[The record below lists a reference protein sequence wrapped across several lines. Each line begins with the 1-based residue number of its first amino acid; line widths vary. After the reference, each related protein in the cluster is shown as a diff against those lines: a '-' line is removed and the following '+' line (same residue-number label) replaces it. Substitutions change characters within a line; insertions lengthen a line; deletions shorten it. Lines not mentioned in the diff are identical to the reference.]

1 MGGKHSRNRKNRP
14 LVIVLSLAMIFSAMA
29 AFWSFGEGTAD
40 KADNKYSSSTPTVT
54 SAETGTENQT
64 GSTTS
69 NGTEGDGSPSTE
81 TNKSP
86 VSGNSLVPGTDSGTQ
101 VQSSM
106 GAADNKASDTEEE
119 STSNGGASSNVAG
132 DTYSVKYED
141 GIHSIEGTDIT
152 LYCMNNLS
160 VWPHIQSGVNNVSP
174 YIKKTT
180 FDESDFS
187 STTDYENF
195 KQKESTFWKQVAAIL
210 YVGYPSNALGLY
222 TIIPDNEVSNYS
234 LTKDEFDSYLDA
246 PTSIRNDFDSIG
258 NINFTYENLISD
270 KDKTLEKNLKTFT
283 QAVFDLGENGKTRS
297 GLTRSEIMATPFYK
311 AAYVILNYG
320 EQALSAYKGIYS
332 GQFVTKEKAYTET
345 NNAIWMLM
353 KEYGFKNNN
362 YSSSDTTALGAW
374 IYANRNNDDVLQ
386 NEPSDSA
393 IAIDDSGQDASF
405 TYNPTKG
412 KGKWYSG
419 KLKVTEPSNYHGD
432 YTLMTNNSS
441 IKILDEN
448 GQEITSGKTVKA
460 GTNFILES
468 DSKPTSKVTVTA
480 SSNEIPWVETTAVYS
495 PKDTNN
501 QYPETHDPA
510 PFQNMLGVKIS
521 RKSVS
526 ATKEISIKAGGL
538 SIKKKVEGESDSNK
552 TFKINITLKNA
563 DVEGNYGT
571 TEDPINF
578 VYSKDTGNST
588 ASIELNAGNTK
599 TIENLPSGLA
609 YTVSEDADSQ
619 KGYTVMSAN
628 ADGTVTDY
636 AQNDNNPVKVVI
648 QNTKTNTDKPASDT
662 GTLTLN
668 KIFDGAG
675 AASLTDSE
683 KENLSFDIK
692 DGSGKTFVT
701 VPYKD
706 FTDGSCKIEG
716 IPVGTYTVQEK
727 GISDK
732 VTTKYIVGSKE
743 TQEITISK
751 GGSSAMTITNT
762 YPDNPPVV
770 PYVPS
775 VTVTPASADLRV
787 QKLIIGNDGNWPE
800 GASFTMNLQ
809 AKDNAPMPDGTV
821 NGVKSITVSSE
832 SPASFGTIQY
842 EKAGTYHYIVTESK
856 GSDKNFTYD
865 ETQHPVTVTVAES
878 ADHKL
883 TASISGGNSS
893 GIVEIS
899 NHYTKLKEENG
910 GKEGNSGG
918 NKTNGSTNNSSG
930 KNSSGG
936 SKTNGSTSSRTNGQ
950 VQPANTKTLK
960 NSLAKTNPSGSAD
973 SSGNASGS
981 LVRTGDQ
988 TDLAVM
994 IALLLTSACGLA
1006 GVLALKKKR
1015 RDDRTSED
1023 RQ

>member
-1 MGGKHSRNRKNRP
+1 MRGKHSRNRKNRP
-14 LVIVLSLAMIFSAMA
+14 LVIVLSLAMIFSAMT
-29 AFWSFGEGTAD
+29 AFWSFGEGGD
-40 KADNKYSSSTPTVT
+40 SSGGSTLTVT
-54 SAETGTENQT
+54 SPSGTGTETQT

-101 VQSSM
+101 VQSST
-106 GAADNKASDTEEE
+106 GAADNKASGTGEE
-119 STSNGGASSNVAG
+119 STSNGGASSNAEGNYTVIFDPNTG
-132 DTYSVKYED
+132 M
-141 GIHSIEGTDIT
+141 HSIPKAGMI
-152 LYCMNNLS
+152 LYCMNNKL
-160 VWPHIQSGVNNVSP
+160 VWPHEEIGVSGNVPTYYKRSDLDS
-174 YIKKTT
+174 T
-180 FDESDFS
+180 DFS
-187 STTDYENF
+187 NNDNAYRHYKAHSDEF
-195 KQKESTFWKQVAAIL
+195 KQELAAIL
-210 YVGYPSNALGLY
+210 YAGYPINGLNLYNISN
-222 TIIPDNEVSNYS
+222 ESNTQL
-234 LTKDEFDSYLDA
+234 LTEEQCNNMLNA
-246 PTSIRNDFDSIG
+246 PTILREAFPDSIG
-258 NINFTYENLISD
+258 DHIFTYENLKKGTD
-270 KDKTLEKNLKTFT
+270 EFT
-283 QAVFDLGENGKTRS
+283 HIQHFLTDVQLGVENKK
-297 GLTRSEIMATPFYK
+297 GLTTAEITSMPFYK
-311 AAYVILNYG
+311 LVSL
-320 EQALSAYKGIYS
+320 L
-332 GQFVTKEKAYTET
+332 T
-345 NNAIWMLM
+345 
-353 KEYGFKNNN
+353 
-362 YSSSDTTALGAW
+362 LGADLRSYPQAYPSREVSVSDAVTATNSAVW
-374 IYANRNNDDVLQ
+374 KLMADYNVNDNDISTLSSPLANNIYEASKKSESLGTQQPLSNSIKLVSADGSD
-386 NEPSDSA
+386 PS
-393 IAIDDSGQDASF
+393 F
-405 TYNPTKG
+405 KYKN
-412 KGKWYSG
+412 GKWYSG
-419 KLKVTEPSNYHGD
+419 KLKIDESGPYTGLTYTISCSNDDVKPLGNINQVTSD
-432 YTLMTNNSS
+432 
-441 IKILDEN
+441 
-448 GQEITSGKTVKA
+448 QE
-460 GTNFILES
+460 FILES
-468 DSKPTSKVTVTA
+468 DTKPENVQVKATS
-480 SSNEIPWVETTAVYS
+480 SEIRWIKSLAVFSPSGNPDIIKNGTTTHYQNMIGVEIG
-495 PKDTNN
+495 KDT
-501 QYPETHDPA
+501 
-510 PFQNMLGVKIS
+510 IS
-521 RKSVS
+521 
-526 ATKEISIKAGGL
+526 TELSIGSKAGGL
-538 SIKKKVEGESDSNK
+538 TITKKVEGESDSNK

-571 TEDPINF
+571 EFTYNKE
-578 VYSKDTGNST
+578 TGNST

-599 TIENLPSGLA
+599 TIENLPSGLE

-636 AQNDNNPVKVVI
+636 AQNDNQPVNVVI

-770 PYVPS
+770 PDVPS

-832 SPASFGTIQY
+832 NPASFGTIQY

-865 ETQHPVTVTVAES
+865 ETQHPVTVTVTES

-899 NHYTKLKEENG
+899 NHYTKPKEENG
-910 GKEGNSGG
+910 GKEENSGG

-936 SKTNGSTSSRTNGQ
+936 SKTNGSTSSKTNSQ

-1015 RDDRTSED
+1015 RDDQTSED

>member
-1 MGGKHSRNRKNRP
+1 MRGKHSRNRKNRP
-14 LVIVLSLAMIFSAMA
+14 LVIVLSLAMIFSAMT
-29 AFWSFGEGTAD
+29 AFWSFGEGGD
-40 KADNKYSSSTPTVT
+40 SSGGSTPTVT
-54 SAETGTENQT
+54 SSSGTGTENQT

-101 VQSSM
+101 VQSST
-106 GAADNKASDTEEE
+106 GAADNKASDTGEEW
-119 STSNGGASSNVAG
+119 GASSNAEGNAYTVIFDPNTG
-132 DTYSVKYED
+132 M
-141 GIHSIEGTDIT
+141 HSIPNAGMI
-152 LYCMNNLS
+152 LYCMNNKL
-160 VWPHIQSGVNNVSP
+160 VWPHEEIGVNGTVPTYYKRSDLDS
-174 YIKKTT
+174 T
-180 FDESDFS
+180 DFS
-187 STTDYENF
+187 NNDNAYQYYKEHRDEF
-195 KQKESTFWKQVAAIL
+195 KQKLAAIL
-210 YVGYPSNALGLY
+210 YAGYPINGLNLYNISN
-222 TIIPDNEVSNYS
+222 ESNTQS
-234 LTKDEFDSYLDA
+234 LTEEQCNNMLNA
-246 PTSIRNDFDSIG
+246 PTILREAFPDSIG
-258 NINFTYENLISD
+258 DHIFTYENLQEGTDEYKYIQKFLD
-270 KDKTLEKNLKTFT
+270 DVRKGVKDEKNLTTAKIT
-283 QAVFDLGENGKTRS
+283 S
-297 GLTRSEIMATPFYK
+297 MPFYK
-311 AAYVILNYG
+311 LVFLLNSKDGLKSYP
-320 EQALSAYKGIYS
+320 Q
-332 GQFVTKEKAYTET
+332 V
-345 NNAIWMLM
+345 
-353 KEYGFKNNN
+353 
-362 YSSSDTTALGAW
+362 YSSEDVSVSKAVMATNSAVWKLMADYKVNDNDISTLSSDLANNIYNASTKSASLGTE
-374 IYANRNNDDVLQ
+374 
-386 NEPSDSA
+386 EPVSNSIKLVSADGSDP
-393 IAIDDSGQDASF
+393 SF
-405 TYNPTKG
+405 KYKN
-412 KGKWYSG
+412 GKWYSG
-419 KLKVTEPSNYHGD
+419 KLKIHESGPYTGLTYTISCSNGDVKPLGNINQVTSD
-432 YTLMTNNSS
+432 
-441 IKILDEN
+441 
-448 GQEITSGKTVKA
+448 QE
-460 GTNFILES
+460 FILES
-468 DSKPTSKVTVTA
+468 DTKPENVRVTA
-480 SSNEIPWVETTAVYS
+480 TSSEIQWIKSLAVFSPSGNPDITKNGTT
-495 PKDTNN
+495 
-501 QYPETHDPA
+501 THY
-510 PFQNMLGVKIS
+510 QNMIGVEIGKTTIS
-521 RKSVS
+521 
-526 ATKEISIKAGGL
+526 TDL
-538 SIKKKVEGESDSNK
+538 SIGS
-552 TFKINITLKNA
+552 
-563 DVEGNYGT
+563 
-571 TEDPINF
+571 
-578 VYSKDTGNST
+578 
-588 ASIELNAGNTK
+588 
-599 TIENLPSGLA
+599 
-609 YTVSEDADSQ
+609 
-619 KGYTVMSAN
+619 
-628 ADGTVTDY
+628 
-636 AQNDNNPVKVVI
+636 
-648 QNTKTNTDKPASDT
+648 KPASDT

-692 DGSGKTFVT
+692 DSSGKTFVT

-743 TQEITISK
+743 TQKITISK
-751 GGSSAMTITNT
+751 DGSSAMTITNT
-762 YPDNPPVV
+762 YPDNPPAV
-770 PYVPS
+770 PVVPS

-809 AKDNAPMPDGTV
+809 AKDNAPMPNGTV

-865 ETQHPVTVTVAES
+865 ETQHPVTVTVTES

-899 NHYTKLKEENG
+899 NHYTKPKEDNG
-910 GKEGNSGG
+910 GKEENSGG

-936 SKTNGSTSSRTNGQ
+936 SKTNGSTSSKTNGQ

-973 SSGNASGS
+973 SSGNASGF